1 MKILGIG
8 NAIVD
13 VICKIDENFIKQN
26 NLTKGTMKLIFDQD
40 EFNKI
45 LSGLK
50 IELLATDSD
59 GKEHVLGPELPGLD
73 KINPKEKIRYHYTFL
88 RMFQNPENETFRK
101 SYIESL
107 TNIIDQK
114 NSEIVSF
121 SIRLHQNF
129 INKIQDIQKGSEIS
143 KTIIQTFGP
152 YTLYKKL

>member
-1 MKILGIG
+1 MLLGIAPLTSQLG
-8 NAIVD
+8 ELTTS
-13 VICKIDENFIKQN
+13 KIDPIRW
-26 NLTKGTMKLIFDQD
+26 TVGTAQKWDMFHSIPT
-40 EFNKI
+40 

-50 IELLATDSD
+50 IELLATDSN
-59 GKEHVLGPELPGLD
+59 GKEHILGPELPGLN

-88 RMFQNPENETFRK
+88 RMFQNPKNETFRK

-107 TNIIDQK
+107 TNIIGQK
-114 NSEIVSF
+114 NPEMVSF

>member
-1 MKILGIG
+1 
-8 NAIVD
+8 
-13 VICKIDENFIKQN
+13 
-26 NLTKGTMKLIFDQD
+26 
-40 EFNKI
+40 
-45 LSGLK
+45 
-50 IELLATDSD
+50 
-59 GKEHVLGPELPGLD
+59 
-73 KINPKEKIRYHYTFL
+73 
-88 RMFQNPENETFRK
+88 MFQNPKNETFRK

-107 TNIIDQK
+107 TNIIEQK